1 MFGKVD
7 VTTDTVY
14 SQDIQQLERES
25 HMSWLPQE
33 KLTTEEKETIQE
45 YQRRKTALLGK
56 YNTHIK
62 DIEKSH
68 ETWIG
73 NFTAQHKKRLQAC
86 QELYATEEQ
95 KVDKTVY
102 STDELQAYAIYQ
114 PALDTYKETKARAT
128 IKYNKELEALELEF
142 DKVAKEINKKIKERS
157 EKKEEEERE
166 QELQQLKEVI
176 KGIAYDIKRVDKAIE
191 EEDRYINRPE
201 VLALDKALA
210 RRYQHKLARHRRVLE
225 NRLHRRKE
233 IVKGEGLSL
242 DIAPDEELS
251 DGGYSSVEEF
261 QDKETLPQRHRI
273 KRSRIRE
280 PYPSLFEYPH
290 QIPTHHTVDEL
301 PADELQELGKRIEA
315 KAKQEKG
322 KKGKAKKK
330 TKPETSEKGE
340 PQIQIPVVEPQEVDR
355 NIQPETPPQTPTM
368 PGRRNNRDDD
378 DDGGQNRNHY
388 WSLRDIPKFEG
399 KGEQPYSHLMEF
411 EDYLV
416 ASGIAIEPDEN
427 PDYRDIINKFKA
439 SLKNNARVWF
449 SMYIENRVPEL
460 HSAEGWKTVKS
471 KFLTY
476 FNPIGSTKEQQIKA
490 WKELKWKPEEEKL
503 TEFVFRFSQLA
514 HELGYTEEQQIS
526 HFVLCIP
533 RGLYLYLEGA
543 QTVPDAVENLR
554 KGIALGGLDTFGAI
568 ARPMQD
574 DSKPTVPFMMMKE
587 NKTQEETLRVVKES
601 IHDSMY
607 ESSKTLVKQLDK
619 IGDKLTNVVEDF
631 QKKQQTSRGRDRDRN
646 RSNSRD
652 RNNSGDNYRN
662 RSWDRR
668 DNRDRYRNR
677 SGDRRD
683 SRDNSRD
690 RDRGR
695 GRDRSNSREGRRNQP
710 RSGSGQRYFDRN
722 DFCNYCNRTGHA
734 THRCFRLENY
744 LKRKGK
750 RIVLHDDDDVQE
762 IAQAVQDLNTKLNS
776 LKVSNSTNN

>member
-14 SQDIQQLERES
+14 SQDIQQLEIES

-62 DIEKSH
+62 EIEKSH

-142 DKVAKEINKKIKERS
+142 DKVAKEINEKVKERS

-233 IVKGEGLSL
+233 IVKGEGLGL

-290 QIPTHHTVDEL
+290 QIPTHHTVEDL

-471 KFLTY
+471 KFLAY

-631 QKKQQTSRGRDRDRN
+631 QKKQQRRSGRDRDRN

-744 LKRKGK
+744 LKKKGK